1 MLISDLSIKRPVF
14 ASVVSLLLIVFGA
27 VAFIRLPLREYPDI
41 DPPVVSIETVY
52 PGASASVVETRITK
66 LIEDRISGVEGI
78 RSVESRSI
86 DGRSNITIQFEV
98 DRNVD
103 AAANDIRDRVS
114 GILDDLPAEA
124 DPPDIRKADADA
136 DVIIWLNLA
145 GDNISIMELTDYAR
159 RYLVDRF
166 STLDGVARVQIGG
179 GLEYSMRIW
188 VDSNQLAARN
198 LTITDVENALRSEN
212 IELPAGNVE
221 SRTRDFRVRI
231 QRGYRT
237 VADFENLVLTRSADG
252 YLVRLRDVARVETG
266 PAERRNMLRGNGV
279 PMVGIGIVKQSK
291 ANTLAVAKLAKAQA
305 AAINKDL
312 PEGMRILQSYDS
324 SVFIESAIDGVYM
337 ALFEAVGL
345 VVLVIYLILG
355 SFRATLVPA
364 VAVPV
369 SLVATFIVLLV
380 SGFTIN
386 LLTLLALVLAIGLV
400 VDDAVVILEN
410 IYRHIQMG
418 EGRLAAA
425 YKGTRELGFAV
436 IVSTVVLLAVFAPI
450 TFLEGDVGRL
460 FSEFAVAISAAVC
473 FRASHRFRFRPW
485 SPPRF

>member
-27 VAFIRLPLREYPDI
+27 VAFFRLPLREYPDI

-98 DRNVD
+98 DRDVD

-291 ANTLAVAKLAKAQA
+291 ANTLAVAKLAKAEA
-305 AAINKDL
+305 AAINK
-312 PEGMRILQSYDS
+312 
-324 SVFIESAIDGVYM
+324 
-337 ALFEAVGL
+337 GL
-345 VVLVIYLILG
+345 YPKF
-355 SFRATLVPA
+355 S
-364 VAVPV
+364 
-369 SLVATFIVLLV
+369 IVKT
-380 SGFTIN
+380 S
-386 LLTLLALVLAIGLV
+386 
-400 VDDAVVILEN
+400 
-410 IYRHIQMG
+410 
-418 EGRLAAA
+418 
-425 YKGTRELGFAV
+425 
-436 IVSTVVLLAVFAPI
+436 
-450 TFLEGDVGRL
+450 
-460 FSEFAVAISAAVC
+460 
-473 FRASHRFRFRPW
+473 
-485 SPPRF
+485 